1 MLLCLL
7 LVAALPAA
15 RAATCHWPDQAEECE
30 LPACPD
36 CSAVLCGDQLTQAV
50 VFTGF
55 LVLVGC

>member
-15 RAATCHWPDQAEECE
+15 RAATCDWPDQTEDCE

-36 CSAVLCGDQLTQAV
+36 CSAVLCGEQLSQAV
-50 VFTGF
+50 VFT
-55 LVLVGC
+55 